1 MSASVNKRGSAVD
14 LADQDISVS
23 APLKIHEK
31 SIEDVIAEFQSDGE
45 KGLSLRRRRS
55 AWRRMA

>member
-1 MSASVNKRGSAVD
+1 MSTAVNKRGSAVD
-14 LADQDISVS
+14 LADQDPSVS

-45 KGLSLRRRRS
+45 KGISPAEAAKRLE
-55 AWRRMA
+55 